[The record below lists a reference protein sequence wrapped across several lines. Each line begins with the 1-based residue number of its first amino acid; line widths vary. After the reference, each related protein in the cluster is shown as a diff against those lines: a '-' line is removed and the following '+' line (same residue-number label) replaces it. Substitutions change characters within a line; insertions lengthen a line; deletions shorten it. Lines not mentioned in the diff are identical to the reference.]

1 MNTKPDLNKA
11 FAPSLKASQ
20 AFLKRYGLSDLL
32 PYLAFDEQRELFI
45 NKNSCGFILETVP
58 LMGSSEQIERQL
70 TGLFQH
76 TLPEG
81 SHIQFLLLASAR
93 IEPWLTRWKLP
104 RFEHPL
110 PIYKTLAEKRVQFFE
125 QKTKSIGNVPFCI
138 RHFKV
143 IISYSVSGVNHGDVA
158 LDELM
163 RLREQ
168 FMTAV
173 KGLNLPVKNWNAE
186 DLLCGLDELLNL
198 NERLDYPNLQWN
210 PYQAL
215 SEQLLSPA
223 THFLVDKDALYQADG
238 QQSIRLYQTR
248 GLPLHWCLS
257 EMGRFIGDPMNRLL
271 QLPMPFALHYG
282 VHICEEKTLKMRLL
296 AKCSAVEN
304 QANSPLAKWI
314 PSLQR
319 QADEWQ
325 YVRKQFEQG
334 QRLVKTQFQVLLFGE
349 TKRINNAEQQ
359 LLNIFRANSWELTR
373 ETLTILPSFISCL
386 PMSWGE
392 GAYQDQA
399 LLQKLKTTLS
409 HEPTNLLPIQ
419 GEWQGTPSPGMLLT
433 GRRGQLFFW
442 DPFDNE
448 AGNYNLCVVGK
459 SGSGKSVFMQELMT
473 ASLGRQGR
481 IFVLDVGRSFERT
494 ARLLGGTIIEF
505 STHSPVCI
513 NPFSTIPLDD
523 KEAITDAL
531 AMLKPVVALMAAP
544 LMGTNDLENALI
556 EKAIRSSWDKKGRE
570 ASIQDIADY
579 LLADANPKAQSLGQM
594 LYPYTA
600 AGSFGRFF
608 CGKANIDLKASLVIL
623 ELEELKERKD
633 LQSVIIQMVILQIT
647 NQVYLGDRKTPT
659 QIILDEAW
667 DMLRAK
673 QAGEFME
680 TAARRLRKYRAGLVA
695 GTQTVDDL
703 YATPGSRAVFDNSD
717 WLALLSLKK
726 ESIAQLK
733 SSSRLSLEPYMES
746 LLKTVHTVQGEYAEM
761 MIMGPE
767 GYAIG
772 RLWLDPF
779 SSALYTTKAAEF
791 TAIKHKESQG
801 LSLIEAIEELVIE
814 KEKYQ

>member
-1 MNTKPDLNKA
+1 MNPTSDLKKV

-20 AFLKRYGLSDLL
+20 AFLKHYGLSDLL

-45 NKNSCGFILETVP
+45 NKRSCGFVLETIP
-58 LMGSSEQIERQL
+58 LIGSSEQIERQL

-81 SHIQFLLLASAR
+81 SHIQFLLLASQR
-93 IEPWLTRWKLP
+93 IEPWLTRWKMP

-110 PIYKTLAEKRVQFFE
+110 PIYKTLAEKRVKFFE
-125 QKTKSIGNVPFCI
+125 AKTKSQGNIPFCI
-138 RHFKV
+138 RHFKI
-143 IISYSVSGVNHGDVA
+143 IISYSMEGVNHSDVA
-158 LDELM
+158 LDELT
-163 RLREQ
+163 RLRQ
-168 FMTAV
+168 QLITAI
-173 KGLNLPVKNWNAE
+173 KGLNLPVKSWNAE
-186 DLLCGLDELLNL
+186 DLLIGLDEILNIS
-198 NERLDYPNLQWN
+198 ERLDYPEVQCN
-210 PYQAL
+210 PYQPL
-215 SEQLLSPA
+215 GEQLLSPE
-223 THFLVDKDALYQADG
+223 THFLVDKEQLYQRDG
-238 QQSIRLYQTR
+238 NQVIRLYQTR
-248 GLPLHWCLS
+248 GLPFKWCLS

-271 QLPMPFALHYG
+271 QLPLPFALHYG
-282 VHICEEKTLKMRLL
+282 VHICSEKTLKMRLL
-296 AKCSAVEN
+296 TKCSQVEN

-314 PSLQR
+314 PSLKR
-319 QADEWQ
+319 EADEWQ
-325 YVRKQFEQG
+325 YVRQQFEKG

-349 TKRINNAEQQ
+349 EAKMSNAEQQ
-359 LLNIFRANSWELTR
+359 LFNIFRANCWELTK
-373 ETLTILPSFISCL
+373 ESLTVLPSFISCL

-392 GAYQDQA
+392 GAYHDQA
-399 LLQKLKTTLS
+399 LLQKMKTTLS

-419 GEWQGTPSPGMLLT
+419 GEWQGTASPGMLLT
-433 GRRGQLFFW
+433 GRRGQIFFW

-459 SGSGKSVFMQELMT
+459 SGSGKSVFMQELMAAT
-473 ASLGRQGR
+473 LGRQGR

-494 ARLLGGTIIEF
+494 ARLLGGTFIEF

-556 EKAIRSSWDKKGRE
+556 EKAIRSSWDKK
-570 ASIQDIADY
+570 ANDATVQDIADF
-579 LLADANPKAQSLGQM
+579 LLEDSNPKAQSLGQM
-594 LYPYTA
+594 LYPYTEQ
-600 AGSFGRFF
+600 GSFGRFF
-608 CGKANIDLKASLVIL
+608 CGKANIDLKAPLVIL

-761 MIMGPE
+761 MIIGPD

-779 SSALYTTKAAEF
+779 SSALYTTKASEY
-791 TAIKHKESQG
+791 TAIKNAEREG
-801 LSLIEAIEELVIE
+801 LSLSEAIERLVIE
-814 KEKYQ
+814 KEQLK

>member
-1 MNTKPDLNKA
+1 MKQTTDFKTA
-11 FAPSLKASQ
+11 FAPSLQASQ
-20 AFLKRYGLSDLL
+20 AFLKCYSLSPLL
-32 PYLAFDEQRELFI
+32 PYLAFDEERELFI
-45 NKNSCGFILETVP
+45 NKNSTGFILETVP

-76 TLPEG
+76 TLAEG
-81 SHIQFLLLASAR
+81 SHIQFLLLGSQR
-93 IEPWLTRWKLP
+93 IEPWLSAWKEP
-104 RFEHPL
+104 RFLHPAA
-110 PIYKTLAEKRVQFFE
+110 IYKTLAEKRAAFFE
-125 QKTKSIGNVPFCI
+125 TKTQSQGNIPFCI
-138 RHFKV
+138 RHFKL
-143 IISYSVSGVNHGDVA
+143 IISYSIAGGNQTDVA
-158 LDELM
+158 LDELTK
-163 RLREQ
+163 LRQ
-168 FMTAV
+168 QLMTAI
-173 KGLNLPVKNWNAE
+173 KGLNLPVKTWDAE
-186 DLLCGLDELLNL
+186 DLLRGLDELLNL
-198 NERLDYPNLQWN
+198 SSRLDYPPLQWN
-210 PYQAL
+210 PYQSL
-215 SEQLLSPA
+215 SEQLLSPS

-238 QQSIRLYQTR
+238 FQSIRLYQTR
-248 GLPLHWCLS
+248 GFPLQWCLS

-271 QLPMPFALHYG
+271 QIPMPFALHYG
-282 VHICEEKTLKMRLL
+282 VYICNEKTLKMRLL
-296 AKCSAVEN
+296 TKCSQVEN

-314 PSLQR
+314 PSLSR
-319 QADEWQ
+319 EADEWQ
-325 YVRKQFEQG
+325 YVRQQFEKA
-334 QRLVKTQFQVLLFGE
+334 QRLVRTQFQVLLFGE
-349 TKRINNAEQQ
+349 TDKIHNAEQQ
-359 LLNIFRANSWELTR
+359 LLNIFRANCWELVQ
-373 ETLTILPSFISCL
+373 ESLTVLPSFISCL

-392 GAYQDQA
+392 GAYHDQA
-399 LLQKLKTTLS
+399 LLQKVKTTLS

-419 GEWQGTPSPGMLLT
+419 GEWQGTSSPGMLLT
-433 GRRGQLFFW
+433 GRRGQIFFW

-473 ASLGRQGR
+473 AALGRQGR

-494 ARLLGGTIIEF
+494 ARLLGGTLIEF

-513 NPFSTIPLDD
+513 NPFSTIPVDD

-531 AMLKPVVALMAAP
+531 AMLKPIVSLMAAP

-556 EKAIRSSWDKKGRE
+556 EKAIRSSWNKKNRD
-570 ASIQDIADY
+570 ATIQDIADD
-579 LLADANPKAQSLGQM
+579 LLSDSNPKAQSLGQM

-600 AGSFGRFF
+600 QGSFGRFF
-608 CGKANIDLKASLVIL
+608 CGKANIDLKAPLVIL

-633 LQSVIIQMVILQIT
+633 LQAVIIQMVILQIT

-680 TAARRLRKYRAGLVA
+680 TAARRLRKYRGGLVI

-761 MIMGPE
+761 MIIGPE
-767 GYAIG
+767 GYAVG

-779 SSALYTTKAAEF
+779 SSALYTTKASEF
-791 TAIKHKESQG
+791 IAIKNKEAAG
-801 LSLIEAIEELVIE
+801 LSLIEAIEELVNE
-814 KEKYQ
+814 KENAK

>member
-1 MNTKPDLNKA
+1 MNQTTDFKRA
-11 FAPSLKASQ
+11 FAPSLQASQ
-20 AFLKRYGLSDLL
+20 AFLRQYGLSHLL
-32 PYLAFDEQRELFI
+32 PYLAFDEERELFI
-45 NKNSCGFILETVP
+45 NKKSTGFILETVP

-81 SHIQFLLLASAR
+81 SYIQFLLLGSSR
-93 IEPWLTRWKLP
+93 VEPWLDRWQEP
-104 RFEHPL
+104 RFLHPL
-110 PIYKTLAEKRVQFFE
+110 PIYKTLVQKRAAFFRT
-125 QKTKSIGNVPFCI
+125 KTQSEGSVPFCI
-138 RHFKV
+138 RHFKL
-143 IISYSVSGVNHGDVA
+143 IISYSISGTHQTEVA
-158 LDELM
+158 LDALTK
-163 RLREQ
+163 LRQ
-168 FMTAV
+168 QLMTAIQ
-173 KGLNLPVKNWNAE
+173 GLNLPVRTWDAK
-186 DLLCGLDELLNL
+186 DLLQGLDEVLNL
-198 NERLDYPNLQWN
+198 SSRLDYPMLQWN
-210 PYQAL
+210 PYQSL
-215 SEQLLSPA
+215 SEQLLSPS
-223 THFLVDKDALYQADG
+223 THFLVDKDALYQANG
-238 QQSIRLYQTR
+238 QHSIRVYQTR

-271 QLPMPFALHYG
+271 QIPMPFALHYG
-282 VHICEEKTLKMRLL
+282 IHICDEKTLKMRLL
-296 AKCSAVEN
+296 AKCSQVEN
-304 QANSPLAKWI
+304 QANSPLAKWL
-314 PSLQR
+314 PSLSR
-319 QADEWQ
+319 EASEWQ
-325 YVRKQFEQG
+325 YVRQQFEKG

-349 TKRINNAEQQ
+349 TTKIHYAEQQ
-359 LLNIFRANSWELTR
+359 LLNLFRANCWELAR
-373 ETLTILPSFISCL
+373 ESLTVLPSFISCL
-386 PMSWGE
+386 PLSWGE
-392 GAYQDQA
+392 GAYHDQA
-399 LLQKLKTTLS
+399 LLQKVKTTLS

-433 GRRGQLFFW
+433 GRRGQIFFW

-473 ASLGRQGR
+473 ATLGRQGR

-494 ARLLGGTIIEF
+494 ARLLGGTLIEF

-531 AMLKPVVALMAAP
+531 AMLKPIVSLMAAP

-556 EKAIRSSWDKKGRE
+556 EKAIRSSWNKKNRD
-570 ASIQDIADY
+570 ATIQDIADD
-579 LLADANPKAQSLGQM
+579 LLANSNPKAQSLGQM
-594 LYPYTA
+594 LYPYTTQ
-600 AGSFGRFF
+600 GSFGRFF

-633 LQSVIIQMVILQIT
+633 LQAVIIQMVILQIT

-680 TAARRLRKYRAGLVA
+680 TAARRLRKYRGGLVA

-733 SSSRLSLEPYMES
+733 SSARLSLEPYMET

-761 MIMGPE
+761 MIIGPD
-767 GYAIG
+767 GYAVG
-772 RLWLDPF
+772 RLWLDAF
-779 SSALYTTKAAEF
+779 SSALYTTKASEF
-791 TAIKHKESQG
+791 TAIKNKEQQG
-801 LSLIEAIEELVIE
+801 LSLIEAIEALVDE
-814 KEKYQ
+814 KEHDE